1 MTARSRIAA
10 VTLIRRVLPAL
21 GVTLFSY
28 FGIRLIFMG
37 WLRQHYMTP
46 VTTIYSLTANP
57 LPGGAF
63 WQPGQGFRGPNGPI
77 SLPNGNNIVTVG
89 NGFPLSAVPAVCRTH
104 PIGGPGTLSCLSQ
117 HGYLQYLTYQPA
129 MRYWPFQFIEAGIF
143 VAIAA
148 ALIAVTFAVINR
160 RDA

>member
-63 WQPGQGFRGPNGPI
+63 WQLG
-77 SLPNGNNIVTVG
+77 
-89 NGFPLSAVPAVCRTH
+89 
-104 PIGGPGTLSCLSQ
+104 
-117 HGYLQYLTYQPA
+117 
-129 MRYWPFQFIEAGIF
+129 
-143 VAIAA
+143 
-148 ALIAVTFAVINR
+148 
-160 RDA
+160 